1 MELQTA
7 KPREVGVQGHARA
20 VKMEAARALRTARE
34 APGGEPRGVS
44 EAEARASVRSQA
56 GTGRRQ
62 ATEVPR
68 ETEPRERLLSN
79 DETPQGFHHLLHP
92 LGDRGTSV
100 LARGGATTAGET
112 TVEERDATT
121 LRAEVEATINV
132 ETMALVEVRTAPA
145 ARAGIA
151 TGEVRALGAEASSR
165 LSGAG
170 GSGEARTEDEEVG
183 EF

>member
-1 MELQTA
+1 MQTDC
-7 KPREVGVQGHARA
+7 
-20 VKMEAARALRTARE
+20 
-34 APGGEPRGVS
+34 RGQV
-44 EAEARASVRSQA
+44 
-56 GTGRRQ
+56 
-62 ATEVPR
+62 
-68 ETEPRERLLSN
+68 
-79 DETPQGFHHLLHP
+79 FHHLLHP

-121 LRAEVEATINV
+121 VRAEVEATINV

-151 TGEVRALGAEASSR
+151 AGEVRTLGPEAGSR

-170 GSGEARTEDEEVG
+170 GSDGARTEADEEDG
-183 EF
+183 EL